1 MNALA
6 GTPALVR
13 LALRRDRIR
22 IPVWVAAV
30 VALVLVTAQ
39 TVQGLY
45 PTAGALAAAAA
56 VIEDNPTAVVMNGP
70 AQGLGTLG
78 GRVAFEVGAFGAVLV
93 ALMSLLLVGRHTR
106 AEEESGRT
114 ELVRAAAVGRQG
126 PLTAALLVTAGAD
139 ALVAVAVAVGL
150 IGLGLPVTGSFTLG
164 AVLGVV
170 GLVFAGVAAVTAQV
184 TEHARGA
191 TGLAIAV
198 LGLAFV
204 LRAAGD
210 VGDGT
215 LSWASPI
222 GWAQASRPFAGE
234 RVWPVLLAL
243 AAAALLAAGATVLGA
258 RRDVGAGLVRP
269 RPGPPVARA
278 SLLRPAGLALRL
290 QRGSLV
296 AWALAVFLLG
306 VAYGSIAPD
315 IGDFVGENQDLGEL
329 LAPSGGA
336 GLTDAFLGTAL
347 LVLAL
352 IGSGFAV
359 QSTLRLRGEEG
370 AGRLEPVL
378 AAAVSRIRWV
388 GGFLAVTLV
397 GSAVVLAM
405 GGLGAGLAS
414 GLLSGDVAAVP
425 RLLGA
430 ALAYLPAQWVLVG
443 FAIALFGLVPRV
455 AAAVWAVLAGCVL
468 VGLLG
473 PLLGLPG
480 WVSGVSPFH
489 HVPRLPAAEFSAVPL
504 VVLLGVGTALVG
516 AGLAAFRRRDIT

>member
-1 MNALA
+1 MSTLA

-30 VALVLVTAQ
+30 AALVLVTAQ
-39 TVQGLY
+39 SVQGLY
-45 PTAGALAAAAA
+45 PTPGALAAAAA
-56 VIEDNPTAVVMNGP
+56 VVEDNSTALVMNGP
-70 AQGLGTLG
+70 AQGLDTLG
-78 GRVAFEVGAFGAVLV
+78 GRVAFDVGAFGAVLV

-139 ALVAVAVAVGL
+139 ALVAAAVAAGL
-150 IGLGLPVTGSFTLG
+150 IGLGLPVTGSLTLG
-164 AVLGVV
+164 AALGVV

-184 TEHARGA
+184 TEYARGA

-222 GWAQASRPFAGE
+222 GWVQASRPFAGE
-234 RVWPVLLAL
+234 RVGPLLLAL
-243 AAAALLAAGATVLGA
+243 AAAALLATDATALGA

-290 QRGSLV
+290 QRSSLV
-296 AWALAVFLLG
+296 AWSSAVFLIG
-306 VAYGSIAPD
+306 VTYGSIAPD
-315 IGDFVGENQDLGEL
+315 IEDFVGENQDLGEL
-329 LAPSGGA
+329 LAPSGEA

-352 IGSGFAV
+352 IGSGFTV
-359 QSTLRLRGEEG
+359 QSALRLRGEEG

-378 AAAVSRIRWV
+378 AAAVTRTRWV
-388 GGFLAVTLV
+388 GGFLAVTLL

-405 GGLGAGLAS
+405 GGLGTGLAH
-414 GLLSGDVAAVP
+414 GLLSGDTAAVP

-430 ALAYLPAQWVLVG
+430 ALAYLPALWVLVG
-443 FAIALFGLVPRV
+443 VAVVLFGLVPRV
-455 AAAVWAVLAGCVL
+455 AAAAWAVLAGCVL

-473 PLLGLPG
+473 PLLELPG
-480 WVSGVSPFH
+480 WVSGVSPFQ
-489 HVPRLPAAEFSAVPL
+489 HVPRLPAAEFSTVAL
-504 VVLLGVGTALVG
+504 VVLLGVAAALVG
-516 AGLAAFRRRDIT
+516 AGLTGFRHRDIG

>member
-1 MNALA
+1 MSALA
-6 GTPALVR
+6 GMPALVR
-13 LALRRDRIR
+13 LALRRDRVR

-30 VALVLVTAQ
+30 AALVLVTAQ
-39 TVQGLY
+39 SVQGLY
-45 PTAGALAAAAA
+45 PTPGALAAAAA
-56 VIEDNPTAVVMNGP
+56 VIEDNPTALVMNGP
-70 AQGLGTLG
+70 AQGLDTLG

-114 ELVRAAAVGRQG
+114 ELVRAAAVGRQV
-126 PLTAALLVTAGAD
+126 PLTAALLVTAGAN
-139 ALVAVAVAVGL
+139 ALVAAAVASGL
-150 IGLGLPVTGSFTLG
+150 IGLGLPVTGSLTLG
-164 AVLGVV
+164 AALGVV
-170 GLVFAGVAAVTAQV
+170 GLVFAGVAAVAAQV
-184 TEHARGA
+184 TEHARAA

-243 AAAALLAAGATVLGA
+243 AAATLLATAATALGA

-296 AWALAVFLLG
+296 AWSSAMFLIG

-315 IGDFVGENQDLGEL
+315 IEDFVGENRELGEL

-352 IGSGFAV
+352 IGSGFTV
-359 QSTLRLRGEEG
+359 QSALRLRGEEG

-378 AAAVSRIRWV
+378 AAAVVRTRWV
-388 GGFLAVTLV
+388 GGFLAVTLL
-397 GSAVVLAM
+397 GSTAVLAM
-405 GGLGAGLAS
+405 GGLGTGLAH
-414 GLLSGDVAAVP
+414 GLLSGDAAAVP

-430 ALAYLPAQWVLVG
+430 ALAYLPALWVLVG
-443 FAIALFGLVPRV
+443 VAVALFGLVPRV
-455 AAAVWAVLAGCVL
+455 TAAAWAVLAGCVL

-473 PLLGLPG
+473 PLLDLPG
-480 WVSGVSPFH
+480 WVGGASPFH

-504 VVLLGVGTALVG
+504 VVLLGVAAALVG
-516 AGLAAFRRRDIT
+516 AGLAGFGRRDIG

>member
-1 MNALA
+1 MSTLA

-30 VALVLVTAQ
+30 AALVLVTAQ
-39 TVQGLY
+39 SVQGLY
-45 PTAGALAAAAA
+45 PTPGALASAAA
-56 VIEDNPTAVVMNGP
+56 VIESNPTALVMNGP
-70 AQGLGTLG
+70 AQGLDTLG

-139 ALVAVAVAVGL
+139 ALVAAAVAAGL
-150 IGLGLPVTGSFTLG
+150 IGLGLPVTGSLTLG
-164 AVLGVV
+164 AALGVV

-184 TEHARGA
+184 TEYARGA

-222 GWAQASRPFAGE
+222 GWVQASRPFAGE
-234 RVWPVLLAL
+234 RVGPLLLAL
-243 AAAALLAAGATVLGA
+243 AAAALLAAAATALGA

-290 QRGSLV
+290 QRSSLV
-296 AWALAVFLLG
+296 AWSSAVFLIG
-306 VAYGSIAPD
+306 VTYGSIAPD
-315 IGDFVGENQDLGEL
+315 IEDFVGENQDLGEL
-329 LAPSGGA
+329 LAPSGEA

-352 IGSGFAV
+352 IGSGFTV
-359 QSTLRLRGEEG
+359 QSALRLRGEEG

-378 AAAVSRIRWV
+378 AAAVTRTRWV
-388 GGFLAVTLV
+388 GGFLAVTLL

-405 GGLGAGLAS
+405 GGLGTGLAH
-414 GLLSGDVAAVP
+414 GLLSGDTAAVP

-430 ALAYLPAQWVLVG
+430 ALAYLPAPWVLVG
-443 FAIALFGLVPRV
+443 VAVVLFGLVPRV
-455 AAAVWAVLAGCVL
+455 AAAAWAVLAGCVL

-473 PLLGLPG
+473 PLLELPG
-480 WVSGVSPFH
+480 WVSGVSPFQ
-489 HVPRLPAAEFSAVPL
+489 HVPRLPAAEFSTVAL
-504 VVLLGVGTALVG
+504 VVLLGVAAALVG
-516 AGLAAFRRRDIT
+516 AGLTGFRHRDIG